1 MGFLFLSHSNAD
13 DVAAEAV
20 RDWLIAQGHDSIF
33 LDHHAQDGIV
43 GGEVWEERLY
53 TELRRCRAL
62 AALLSRSGSNLLG
75 APLTSVMPRR
85 SRRESYRSWLP
96 ASMKPL
102 STIAFRPRFAACRL
116 LTGAMRTLKNGFAR
130 RLPVPVLIRE
140 AQAFGEGI
148 EIRIPASRPL
158 AAPIRRSISA
168 ATRRS
173 PIFWRCSTR
182 AARRSRLVLVQ
193 GASGT
198 GKSSLVQAG
207 LLPRLE
213 QYPERWLVLPPFRPA
228 REPLAELASVF
239 ELAAAERSLPAR
251 PAPNAGDVGAWA
263 RWIVDSAGIL
273 RTQRRQNDCT
283 VLITIDQLEETL
295 GRSAGK
301 DDAFL
306 LTLRDAL
313 DGSDFRIVGAC
324 HAAGRF
330 SSQRSSGARL
340 CVSRRRLTRFWVP
353 RLTSLGRRREGRST
367 RSLWNRPPWRI
378 TAWSRVSPCASCKTQ
393 ELKMRCPCSPSCSR
407 SCGTAAT
414 ELTRCLRS
422 RNTSTWAVWTMPL
435 ERRPSASL
443 STSGLRRLRLP
454 SSGPH
459 CCLE

>member
-75 APLTSVMPRR
+75 APLKSVMPRR

-96 ASMKPL
+96 ASMKTL
-102 STIAFRPRFAACRL
+102 STSAFRPRFAACRL

-182 AARRSRLVLVQ
+182 AARYGGPVWCWCKELPVRENRRSCRR
-193 GASGT
+193 AS
-198 GKSSLVQAG
+198 
-207 LLPRLE
+207 
-213 QYPERWLVLPPFRPA
+213 FRDWSNT
-228 REPLAELASVF
+228 R
-239 ELAAAERSLPAR
+239 
-251 PAPNAGDVGAWA
+251 NAGSFFPHSD
-263 RWIVDSAGIL
+263 
-273 RTQRRQNDCT
+273 RR
-283 VLITIDQLEETL
+283 
-295 GRSAGK
+295 
-301 DDAFL
+301 
-306 LTLRDAL
+306 
-313 DGSDFRIVGAC
+313 
-324 HAAGRF
+324 
-330 SSQRSSGARL
+330 
-340 CVSRRRLTRFWVP
+340 
-353 RLTSLGRRREGRST
+353 
-367 RSLWNRPPWRI
+367 
-378 TAWSRVSPCASCKTQ
+378 
-393 ELKMRCPCSPSCSR
+393 
-407 SCGTAAT
+407 
-414 ELTRCLRS
+414 
-422 RNTSTWAVWTMPL
+422 
-435 ERRPSASL
+435 ASL
-443 STSGLRRLRLP
+443 SQNWP
-454 SSGPH
+454 A
-459 CCLE
+459 CLS